1 MCCCFVRLNPARA
14 DPARGLGHGPR
25 RDAMRAS
32 TTCTEGEVVAFVGKP
47 EAVAAAVRAFLDVE
61 STPPQREPREL
72 SRPVSPR
79 AAWREDG
86 LAAWY
91 SGGGVTRPG
100 AVERYELDSCSS
112 RLPSPARLGHP
123 EPGGS
128 AVRLL
133 RADGPPAQGLPTEGR
148 DLRGLRESRPLGADM
163 LEGGEAGKEG
173 GPREGAAPAGEQA
186 APAGGVC
193 GRGAAWA
200 GPAGDGAGV
209 QAAPASAALAGVHA
223 APVAAPAAGAF
234 AGAPALPAGRD
245 SGPSAEASA
254 EASPS
259 HPELELLHGQ
269 PSGGPRRAQS
279 APPAPRGGP
288 TPELSSDEPACCWHA
303 AEPELDQQWQQH
315 QQHPERGHLDG
326 TEGAGEAALTDGA
339 RGGAP
344 CGKGSGFEESPAVSA
359 DSPQACRVAG
369 LPPSAASTAA
379 SESDWRSSECLPGLP
394 VYADL
399 VQEAALRGT
408 AGASGAPAGLDSS
421 GAGTGGALS
430 SSPASKREEGCTA
443 LASSAISTAPTLQD
457 EWEEP
462 ASCWELPFPPPLPG
476 GAWADH
482 YFEPESEHTGTPGAA
497 AGACDQEPDGAPVLA
512 AEERY
517 DHIGFVL
524 GLEEVLKQGGW
535 DKVRLAAMPVGI
547 SMKGPRRKV
556 VKRIVQAWLCLPPG
570 RLRSIAH
577 SMAAMEQREELAA
590 ERAS

>member
-1 MCCCFVRLNPARA
+1 
-14 DPARGLGHGPR
+14 
-25 RDAMRAS
+25 MRAS

-72 SRPVSPR
+72 SRLVSPR

-315 QQHPERGHLDG
+315 QQ
-326 TEGAGEAALTDGA
+326 
-339 RGGAP
+339 
-344 CGKGSGFEESPAVSA
+344 
-359 DSPQACRVAG
+359 
-369 LPPSAASTAA
+369 PPSSDTSTELRELEKQL
-379 SESDWRSSECLPGLP
+379 SPMER
-394 VYADL
+394 V
-399 VQEAALRGT
+399 AALR
-408 AGASGAPAGLDSS
+408 AAKAVV
-421 GAGTGGALS
+421 
-430 SSPASKREEGCTA
+430 SKN
-443 LASSAISTAPTLQD
+443 
-457 EWEEP
+457 
-462 ASCWELPFPPPLPG
+462 
-476 GAWADH
+476 
-482 YFEPESEHTGTPGAA
+482 
-497 AGACDQEPDGAPVLA
+497 
-512 AEERY
+512 
-517 DHIGFVL
+517 
-524 GLEEVLKQGGW
+524 
-535 DKVRLAAMPVGI
+535 
-547 SMKGPRRKV
+547 RR
-556 VKRIVQAWLCLPPG
+556 R
-570 RLRSIAH
+570 
-577 SMAAMEQREELAA
+577 
-590 ERAS
+590 